1 MAADMLTGEQ
11 ETHLMKAGEIKCL
24 FSKVEMN

>member
-1 MAADMLTGEQ
+1 MAADMLTRDL
-11 ETHLMKAGEIKCL
+11 ETHLMTASEIKCL

>member
-1 MAADMLTGEQ
+1 MAADMLTGGLEN
-11 ETHLMKAGEIKCL
+11 HLTNAGEIKCL